1 MVKSFLILAVFDWP
15 AFRKRIEVTTLE
27 LIDSRRLTG
36 LNLQCPGPGAVTEVR
51 FDEDEDAEVSLKAWS
66 DALDVLL
73 VELGWPSVERWV
85 RRYDGGASLVI
96 DAPLDALYAATEI
109 NEWAVAC
116 VQGKAPSPIGAA
128 QSIRASVQDE
138 ANPALIAL
146 QKTAKE
152 KGVPFVWDDDEV
164 SLGLGR
170 HSKTWP
176 AQSLPA
182 PDSVDWQAR
191 KRISFAYI
199 TGTNGKTTT
208 TRMTMRI
215 LATAGI
221 SHAGTSTDG
230 VIVNGVEVEQGDW
243 TGPGAA
249 RLALRHPEV
258 DLAVLETARGGLLR
272 RGLVLEDC
280 DAALI
285 TNVANDHLGEYG
297 VLNVDDMAQVKG
309 LVCEAV
315 RANGARVLNADDP
328 YLWKV
333 GQRPGPPVV
342 WFSRNPGDRLRP
354 HLESGG
360 TAWVQEDG
368 TLFLCQEGTK
378 IPVVAVNDIPACHK
392 GRAAHNV
399 ENALAA
405 AALSH
410 ALGVHI
416 GPIGN
421 ALAQFAGDATDNPGR
436 CNLLDLHGVQVLLD
450 FGHNPH
456 GLRAILRMARGL
468 VDDTADGR
476 LCITIGQAGDRS
488 DEDLR
493 ALAEEVHAKDPQRVM
508 LRETPGYERGRAVGE
523 VTGILSDYL
532 MEQGHDPT
540 DISVHGNEVD
550 AIQAA
555 LDWARPG
562 DLVVHL
568 VHIDRDAVRQV
579 LTDWMLCG

>member
-1 MVKSFLILAVFDWP
+1 MEKLSLILVVFGWP
-15 AFRKRIEVTTLE
+15 AFWKKIEVITLE

-36 LNLQCPGPGAVTEVR
+36 LNLQSPGPGAVTEVG
-51 FDEDEDAEVSLKAWS
+51 FDAKEDAEASLKAWS

-73 VELGWPSVERWV
+73 AELGWPSVVRWI
-85 RRYDGGASLVI
+85 RRYEGGASLVI
-96 DAPLDALYAATEI
+96 EAPLDALYAATEM
-109 NEWAVAC
+109 NEWAVAY
-116 VQGKAPSPIGAA
+116 VQGSASVLREAT
-128 QSIRASVQDE
+128 QSILASLQEE

-152 KGVPFVWDDDEV
+152 QGVPFLWDDDEV

-176 AQSLPA
+176 AHGLPT
-182 PDSVDWQAR
+182 PESVDWRAH

-215 LATAGI
+215 LAAAGI

-297 VLNVDDMAQVKG
+297 VLNVGDMAQVKG
-309 LVCEAV
+309 LVCQAV
-315 RANGARVLNADDP
+315 GAHGSRVLNADDP
-328 YLWKV
+328 YLWKL
-333 GQRPGPPVV
+333 GQCPGPPVV
-342 WFSRNPGDRLRP
+342 WFSLNPGDRLRQ

-360 TAWVQEDG
+360 TAWIQQDG
-368 TLFLCQEGTK
+368 TLFHCQGDSK
-378 IPVVAVNDIPACHK
+378 VPVVDVNDIPACHK
-392 GRAAHNV
+392 GRAEHNV

-410 ALGVHI
+410 ALGVHLD
-416 GPIGN
+416 PIGA

-468 VDDTADGR
+468 VDDTPNGR

-488 DEDLR
+488 DDDLR
-493 ALAEEVHAKDPQRVM
+493 ALAEEVHAKNPQRVM

-523 VTGILSDYL
+523 VTGILRGYL
-532 MEQGHDPT
+532 LEQGHDPGEV
-540 DISVHGNEVD
+540 SVHGNEVD
-550 AIQAA
+550 AMQEA
-555 LDWARPG
+555 LAWSRPG

-568 VHIDRDAVRQV
+568 VHIERDGVHQV
-579 LTDWMLCG
+579 LRDWSP

>member
-1 MVKSFLILAVFDWP
+1 MTQVGFEP
-15 AFRKRIEVTTLE
+15 
-27 LIDSRRLTG
+27 
-36 LNLQCPGPGAVTEVR
+36 N
-51 FDEDEDAEVSLKAWS
+51 EDVEASLKAWS
-66 DALDVLL
+66 DALDLL
-73 VELGWPSVERWV
+73 LAELGWPCVARWI
-85 RRYDGGASLVI
+85 RRYNGGASLVI

-116 VQGKAPSPIGAA
+116 VHGAA
-128 QSIRASVQDE
+128 PNLKVASQTIEASLLEE

-146 QKTAKE
+146 QAAAKE
-152 KGVPFVWDDDEV
+152 HGVPFVWDDDEV

-176 AQSLPA
+176 ARALPA
-182 PDSVDWQAR
+182 PESVDWSTH

-215 LATAGI
+215 LAAAGI

-230 VIVNGVEVEQGDW
+230 VIVNGTEIEQGDW

-258 DLAVLETARGGLLR
+258 DVAVLETARGGLLR

-285 TNVANDHLGEYG
+285 TNIANDHLGDYG
-297 VLNVDDMAQVKG
+297 ILDLSDMAQAKG
-309 LVCEAV
+309 VVCKAV
-315 RANGARVLNADDP
+315 GAHGSRVLNADDP
-328 YLWKV
+328 HLWKL

-342 WFSRNPGDRLRP
+342 WFSLNPGDRLRP
-354 HLESGG
+354 HLQSGG
-360 TAWVQEDG
+360 TAWIQEGG
-368 TLFLCQEGTK
+368 TLFLCRGDSK
-378 IPVVAVNDIPACHK
+378 VPVVDVDDIPACHK
-392 GRAAHNV
+392 GRAEHNV

-410 ALGVHI
+410 ALGVDLD
-416 GPIGN
+416 PIGD
-421 ALAQFAGDATDNPGR
+421 ALAHFAGDATDNPGR
-436 CNLLDLHGVQVLLD
+436 CNLLVHHGVQILLD

-456 GLRAILRMARGL
+456 GLRAILRMAQGL
-468 VDDTADGR
+468 VDDSPGGR

-488 DEDLR
+488 VDDLH
-493 ALAEEVHAKDPQRVM
+493 ALAAEVHARNPQRIM

-523 VTGILSDYL
+523 VTGILGDYL
-532 MEQGHDPT
+532 LEHGHDPADVT
-540 DISVHGNEVD
+540 VHENEMD
-550 AIQAA
+550 AMQAA
-555 LDWARPG
+555 LTWSRPG

-568 VHIDRDAVRQV
+568 IHIDRDAIHQM
-579 LTDWMLCG
+579 LTNWVP